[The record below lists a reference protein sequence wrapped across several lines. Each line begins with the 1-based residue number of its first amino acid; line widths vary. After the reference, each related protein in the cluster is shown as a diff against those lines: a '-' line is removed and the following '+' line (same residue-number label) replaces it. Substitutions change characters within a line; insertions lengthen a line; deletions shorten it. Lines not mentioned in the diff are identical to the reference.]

1 MSDKTTER
9 SSNIR
14 TLRRVAPYLWPKG
27 EGWVKRRVVLSLTA
41 LLIARLVSVSTPF
54 FYKAAVDSL
63 GGETRGRPGF
73 WRSAR
78 SG

>member
-63 GGETRGRPGF
+63 G
-73 WRSAR
+73 
-78 SG
+78 